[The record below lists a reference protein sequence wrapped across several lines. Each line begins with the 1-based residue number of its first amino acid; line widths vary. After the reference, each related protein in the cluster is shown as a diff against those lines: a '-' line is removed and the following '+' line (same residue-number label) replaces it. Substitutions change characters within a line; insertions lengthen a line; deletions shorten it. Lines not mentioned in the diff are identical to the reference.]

1 MKTKNY
7 FFVALVFITGL
18 VSGISI
24 ISMMAFT
31 HGPGAIAPGNPITPV
46 TSADARVFVTSYLA
60 SAVPFNQVIKGFT
73 IDKSQLDAMNAIS
86 RENAALTGFRVYLG
100 KDNSAKTVGIVVGID
115 DTGKDAIKNT
125 IFSTESRSLS
135 PCPPIC
141 DVSSPIILDK

>member
-1 MKTKNY
+1 M
-7 FFVALVFITGL
+7 ALVFFTGL
-18 VSGISI
+18 VSGIAI
-24 ISMMAFT
+24 ISLMAFT
-31 HGPGAIAPGNPITPV
+31 SEPAAPAPGGGISPL
-46 TSADARVFVTSYLA
+46 TSADAHTFVTNYLSA
-60 SAVPFNQVIKGFT
+60 AVPFNQVIKGFT